1 MTSSDLLSVREAA
14 VELRLCK
21 DVLYEMAAAGEID
34 HYRIRGRIFIPR
46 EAIEK
51 FLKANFY
58 PAKRSFFRSHR
69 SGLSNLASPQDREA
83 RGQ

>member
-1 MTSSDLLSVREAA
+1 MISPSDLLSVREAA
-14 VELRLCK
+14 KELHLCK

-34 HYRIRGRIFIPR
+34 HYRLRNRIFISK

-51 FLKANFY
+51 YLKANFY

-69 SGLSNLASPQDREA
+69 SSLSGLASSQDREA
-83 RGQ
+83 LG

>member
-1 MTSSDLLSVREAA
+1 MIGSDRLTIREAA

-21 DVLYEMAAAGEID
+21 DVVYEMAAAGEID
-34 HYRIRGRIFIPR
+34 HYRIRGKIFIPR

-69 SGLSNLASPQDREA
+69 SGLSNLPSTQDREA
-83 RGQ
+83 RG